1 MMPLLRMLALIGWM
15 LLLAPVQAGALLLK
29 LKAADRIPRR
39 FHRGVTRI
47 FGIQIETTGQMSE
60 IHPTLFVSNH
70 VSYLDIFVFGAV
82 IEGSFVAKS
91 DIANWPIAGW
101 LAKMQRTIF
110 VEREQRS
117 KVGAQRTRVQER
129 FESGGNVILFPE
141 GTSYDGARVLTFKSA
156 LFSVAQNQVNGHAVT
171 VQPVSIAYTEMD
183 GLPLTR
189 AQRPL
194 VAWYGDMALLP
205 HIWSFLKAQRTKV
218 EIQFHEPV
226 SMDDYANRRAMASAC
241 HQMVSAGVTA
251 MVTGRTAPTPALPA
265 PDAQIALPSA
275 PNEAVGT

>member
-1 MMPLLRMLALIGWM
+1 MPLLRMLALVGWT
-15 LLLAPVQAGALLLK
+15 LLLVPIQAGALRLK
-29 LKAADRIPRR
+29 LRAADHIPRC

-47 FGIQIETTGQMSE
+47 FGVQIETTGHVSE

-70 VSYLDIFVFGAV
+70 ISYLDIFVFGAV
-82 IEGSFVAKS
+82 IKGSFVAKS

-110 VEREQRS
+110 VEREQRT
-117 KVGAQRTRVQER
+117 KIDAQRTRVQER

-141 GTSYDGARVLTFKSA
+141 GTSYDGARVLNFKSA
-156 LFSVAQNQVNGHAVT
+156 LFSVAQNQVNGHAIN

-226 SMDDYANRRAMASAC
+226 SIDKYVNRRAMANAC
-241 HQMVSAGVTA
+241 QDVVSAGVTA
-251 MVTGRTAPTPALPA
+251 MVTGRAVPAHALPA
-265 PDAQIALPSA
+265 PDAQIALPA
-275 PNEAVGT
+275 AQNGAART

>member
-1 MMPLLRMLALIGWM
+1 MMPVLRMLALIGWM
-15 LLLAPVQAGALLLK
+15 LLLAPIQAGALLLN
-29 LKAADRIPRR
+29 LKAANRIPRR
-39 FHRGVTRI
+39 FHRGVARI
-47 FGIQIETTGQMSE
+47 FGIQIETTGHMSE
-60 IHPTLFVSNH
+60 VHPTLFVSNH
-70 VSYLDIFVFGAV
+70 ISYLDIFVFGAV

-110 VEREQRS
+110 VEREQRT
-117 KVGAQRTRVQER
+117 KIGAQRTRLQER

-141 GTSYDGARVLTFKSA
+141 GTSYDGARVLNFKSA
-156 LFSVAQNQVNGHAVT
+156 LFSVAQNQVNGHAIN

-218 EIQFHEPV
+218 VIKFHEPV
-226 SMDDYANRRAMASAC
+226 SIDDYANRRAMASAC
-241 HQMVSAGVTA
+241 QDIVSAGVTT
-251 MVTGRTAPTPALPA
+251 MVTGRPVPEPALRS
-265 PDAQIALPSA
+265 PDAQIALPA
-275 PNEAVGT
+275 GQNEAAGT